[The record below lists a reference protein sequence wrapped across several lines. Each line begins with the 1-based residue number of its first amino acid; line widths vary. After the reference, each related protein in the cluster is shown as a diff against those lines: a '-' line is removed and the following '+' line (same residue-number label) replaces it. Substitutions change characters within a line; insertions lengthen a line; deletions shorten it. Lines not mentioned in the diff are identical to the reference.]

1 MKIELKLL
9 RDETEIDGKET
20 HIVET
25 EGERLVMVKLP
36 LPEGLNASESTDY
49 VQKQAALI
57 REFLK
62 DDPMILVVPTRP
74 GDVCELGVVSPSLED
89 LKECIR
95 SLPVEQQQQLV
106 REVPMCVCGEDGG
119 DTVPLPHKSW
129 CPKEGS

>member
-1 MKIELKLL
+1 MEL
-9 RDETEIDGKET
+9 RRVETEIEGTEVHT
-20 HIVET
+20 VET

-36 LPEGLNASESTDY
+36 LPEGLSPSESRDY

-62 DDPMILVVPTRP
+62 EDPMIMVVPMRP

-95 SLPVEQQQQLV
+95 ALPVEQQQRLV
-106 REVPMCVCGEDGG
+106 REVPLCTCGEDGG
-119 DTVPLPHKSW
+119 GVPLPHKSW
-129 CPKEGS
+129 CPKEGV